1 MFLIRKFI
9 VKTSSSE
16 YVKMI
21 LGLFKCISR
30 TRIWLIQMRDK
41 CFFYYIKW
49 EREIIGTTDHEWV
62 ILGGRRVWASATRC
76 ESPAYEYDPL

>member
-21 LGLFKCISR
+21 LVLFKCISR

-41 CFFYYIKW
+41 CFFYYIK
-49 EREIIGTTDHEWV
+49 
-62 ILGGRRVWASATRC
+62 
-76 ESPAYEYDPL
+76 